1 MRTPLDVIRSRRTL
15 MHLVALV
22 FAGVL
27 TASCSVS
34 PSAAPP
40 TTTQPPGQ
48 VTGGKTAT
56 TSTTTTTTTT
66 TQPGPLPGCGSPR
79 DPLDPTDSPP
89 PAGSPADC

>member
-1 MRTPLDVIRSRRTL
+1 MRTLLDVFRSRRTL
-15 MHLVALV
+15 MHLVAVLV
-22 FAGVL
+22 AGIL

-40 TTTQPPGQ
+40 TTTRPPTQ
-48 VTGGKTAT
+48 VAGGKTTT
-56 TSTTTTTTTT
+56 TSTTTTTTT